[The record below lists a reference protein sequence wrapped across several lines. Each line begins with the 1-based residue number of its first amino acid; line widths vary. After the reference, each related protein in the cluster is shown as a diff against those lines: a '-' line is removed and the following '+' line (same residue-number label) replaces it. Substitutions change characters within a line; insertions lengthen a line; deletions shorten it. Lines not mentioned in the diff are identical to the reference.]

1 MGKYVLL
8 LLLFLYP
15 SFCSASSIVYISKI
29 NGFIN
34 SITVKHVTSVIKSA
48 ENSSGKIV
56 IFLMDTPG
64 GLLESARQIVK
75 LFLSSKVPIV
85 VFVYPKGARAASA
98 GTFIAAS
105 ANVIAM
111 SPGTVIGAAHPVS
124 ISVSHISAD
133 TKKKI
138 VNYLVA
144 YIRAIAKDRNRPF
157 EWFENAVKNSA
168 TLTADE
174 AFKRHV
180 ADFLVSDVGSLL
192 KKLNGYPVV
201 VNGKKLYLNTNG
213 VEKKIYSMSW
223 DDKFLH
229 AIGNPNMVYVLL
241 LIAFYGIIFELASP
255 GAIFPGVAGAIALLL
270 FLFALHIIPVNSVGV
285 ALIVLAIILFIVD
298 LKVPSHGILSAGGIV
313 SLLLGSFMLV
323 GSKSSPMVSV
333 SISLIF
339 GVAGATAAFFVFALS
354 KAIVAQRRKAVSGK
368 EGMIGEMGYVIE
380 WNDRGGVVLVHG
392 ERWNAVAG
400 RGVYTL
406 KKGDRVRVKG
416 IIEGLTLV
424 VEELKEEIG
433 DG

>member
-1 MGKYVLL
+1 MKRCVLL
-8 LLLFLYP
+8 LLFVVYP
-15 SFCSASSIVYISKI
+15 SFCSASPVIYISKI

-34 SITVKHVTSVIKSA
+34 SITVKHVTNVLKSA
-48 ENSSGKIV
+48 EDNDGELV

-75 LFLSSKVPIV
+75 LFLSSKVPTV

-124 ISVSHISAD
+124 ISVSRISED

-144 YIRAIAKDRNRPF
+144 YIRAIAKDRERPF

-180 ADFLVSDVGSLL
+180 ADFLVSDVDSLL

-201 VNGKKLYLNTNG
+201 VNGKKLYLNTNN

-223 DDKFLH
+223 DDRFLH

-298 LKVPSHGILSAGGIV
+298 LKVPSHGVLSVGGIV

-323 GSKSSPMVSV
+323 GGKSSPMVSV

-339 GVAGATAAFFVFALS
+339 GMAGTTAAFFVFALS
-354 KAIVAQRRKAVSGK
+354 KAIVAQRRRIVSGK
-368 EGMIGEMGYVIE
+368 EGMIGEIGYVIE
-380 WNDRGGVVLVHG
+380 WSDGGGVVLVHG
-392 ERWNAVAG
+392 ERWNAVAEKNSH
-400 RGVYTL
+400 TL
-406 KKGDRVRVKG
+406 KKGEKIKVKG
-416 IIEGLTLV
+416 IEELTLI
-424 VEELKEEIG
+424 VEELKEEMSNG
-433 DG
+433 